1 MTNTLETTNYLILMA
16 YFFYYPHARIN
27 CFQESKGGG
36 ERGGTEA
43 EPKGGGRTTRAEVS
57 TGPRPGAGMS
67 APAGP
72 REGEEPT
79 GGGRAQV
86 RSLTALVRASTPRE
100 EAEPKGWEPAWL
112 LNGRS
117 FCVSTKSS
125 KACFRKRKR
134 HTKVRKHL
142 TS

>member
-1 MTNTLETTNYLILMA
+1 LPVL
-16 YFFYYPHARIN
+16 RIN

-43 EPKGGGRTTRAEVS
+43 EPKGGGRTSKAEVT

-79 GGGRAQV
+79 GGGRAQG
-86 RSLTALVRASTPRE
+86 RSLTALGLRASTPGRRQNPKAGNPRGYWM
-100 EAEPKGWEPAWL
+100 AEVFAYLPRAARHVSA
-112 LNGRS
+112 NGNG
-117 FCVSTKSS
+117 TQ
-125 KACFRKRKR
+125 R
-134 HTKVRKHL
+134 HRNT
-142 TS
+142 